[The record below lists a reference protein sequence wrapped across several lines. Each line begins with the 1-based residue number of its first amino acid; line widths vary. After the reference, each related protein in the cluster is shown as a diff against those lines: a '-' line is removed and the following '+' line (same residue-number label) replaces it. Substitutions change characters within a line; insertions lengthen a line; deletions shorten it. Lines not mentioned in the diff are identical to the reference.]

1 MATFT
6 NQATLSSANGVV
18 NSNIVT
24 GELLEE
30 LSLNKTAVNGNYS
43 AGDTVTYAVNLV
55 NSGTADFNAI
65 TLTDDLGAFDTA
77 GGTRVTPLEYVDG
90 SLTYFVNG
98 TAQAGAAAA
107 GGPPLIITGINVPA
121 GGSATVIYNAR
132 VNNFAPLGVGE
143 TIRNTVTATGDGIT
157 TDVAATADITANPA
171 PELQISKAINP
182 APIYGSGPLTYS
194 FVITNTGNTEADAA
208 DALSVSDTF
217 DPILNIT
224 NVSLDGNALS
234 DAAGDYTYNPATGEF
249 TTTAGRITIPAATYQ
264 TDENTGEVTITPAR
278 STLTVTGT
286 IA

>member
-30 LSLNKTAVNGNYS
+30 LSVNKTAVNGNYS
-43 AGDTVTYAVNLV
+43 AGDTVTYVVNIV
-55 NSGTADFNAI
+55 NSGTTDYNAI

-98 TAQAGAAAA
+98 TSQAGAAAA
-107 GGPPLIITGINVPA
+107 GGLPLTISGVNVPA
-121 GGSATVIYNAR
+121 GGTATVIYSAR
-132 VNNFAPLGVGE
+132 VNDFAPLGLGD

-157 TDVAATADITANPA
+157 TDITATADITANPE

-182 APIYGSGPLTYS
+182 TPIYGNGPLTYS

-208 DALSVSDTF
+208 DALSVSDIF

-224 NVSLDGNALS
+224 SVNLDGNAFTET
-234 DAAGDYTYNPATGEF
+234 AGDYTYNPATGEF
-249 TTTAGRITIPAATYQ
+249 TTAAGRITVPAATYQ
-264 TDENTGEVTITPAR
+264 TDENTGVVTITPGT